1 MIDAGL
7 ESAGGKDVTG
17 IYMEDVKV
25 LKTIT
30 GGKIVYEAK

>member
-7 ESAGGKDVTG
+7 EPAGGKDVTD
-17 IYMEDVKV
+17 IYLENVKV

-30 GGKIVYEAK
+30 GGEIVYEAK